1 MGWMQM
7 RAFTSRSLALTSAAA
22 TAGAALLVST
32 AAVSSD
38 FNAANHFKGKT
49 IRIVVDFKAGGG
61 TDIQA
66 RYFAS
71 NWGKFIPGN
80 PRIEV
85 SNIFPNPA
93 GQNFVWKSKADG
105 LTLSFTASPGIGR
118 ELTDPDAKFEN
129 ERFTQIGAHAARDL
143 VLLARG
149 TLPYNSVLE
158 SRGGKVE
165 ITVAEPVGRPDDIN
179 GKLLAVGLLCMW
191 LDAPLRF
198 VTVARSGTSDTLL
211 MLERGDVN
219 GYVSGSQ
226 WYALPR
232 LRPGWMANGFL
243 KPIADMSHPDSPLLT
258 NSETKMSIPN
268 AINWLN
274 EEQKEIW
281 KGLVL
286 PEVVYGKG
294 IVGPPDIPAP
304 IVQALR
310 DAYANAVLDPTF
322 ATGLEK
328 IQQQPVALTRG
339 ERLAEIMQEYTA
351 AYKKQAPKIQQI
363 QQQVFARYMKG
374 R

>member
-1 MGWMQM
+1 MGFKVM
-7 RAFTSRSLALTSAAA
+7 RAPAPQSRAAVAAA
-22 TAGAALLVST
+22 VAMGIALLGST

-49 IRIVVDFKAGGG
+49 IKIVVDFKAGGG

-71 NWGKFIPGN
+71 NWGKFIPGS
-80 PRIEV
+80 PRLEV

-93 GQNFVWKSKADG
+93 GQNFVWRSKPDG

-118 ELTDPDAKFEN
+118 ELVDPDAKFEN
-129 ERFTQIGAHAARDL
+129 ERFTPIGAHAARDL

-149 TLPYNSVLE
+149 TLPYKSLHE
-158 SRGGKVE
+158 ARGSKVE

-179 GKLLAVGLLCMW
+179 GKLLAVGLLSMW
-191 LDAPLRF
+191 LDVPLRF
-198 VTVARSGTSDTLL
+198 ITVARSGTSDTLL

-232 LRPGWMANGFL
+232 LRPGWLANGFL
-243 KPIADMSHPDSPLLT
+243 KPVADMSHPDSPLLT
-258 NSETKMSIPN
+258 NSEIKMPIPN
-268 AINWLN
+268 AITWLDQ
-274 EEQKEIW
+274 EQKEVW

-294 IVGPPDIPAP
+294 IVGPPDMPPPVAK
-304 IVQALR
+304 ALR
-310 DAYANAVLDPTF
+310 AAYEAAVKDPTF
-322 ATGLEK
+322 AAGLEK
-328 IQQQPVALTRG
+328 IQQQPIALTAG
-339 ERLAEIMQEYTA
+339 DKLEQILKEYTA
-351 AYKKQAPKIQQI
+351 AYKKQAPKIRSI
-363 QQQVFARYMKG
+363 QQQVYDRYIKAK
-374 R
+374 